1 MQFLSKQNSRY
12 LMTEKKRT
20 LLIVDDSL
28 IIRQAIA
35 RYIENFEIDI
45 IATAHNG
52 KTALELFKKFSPD
65 FVTLDITMPG
75 LGGFHVLEEMVK
87 INLQCKIIV
96 VTALS
101 DKGTGLKALKMGA
114 SSYLTKPFGAQKFR
128 DAFNRLIDEV

>member
-1 MQFLSKQNSRY
+1 MS
-12 LMTEKKRT
+12 EKKRT

-35 RYIENFEIDI
+35 KFLESFDIEI

-52 KTALELFKKFSPD
+52 ETALELFKKFLPD

-75 LGGFHVLEEMVK
+75 LGGFNVLEEMVK
-87 INLQCKIIV
+87 FNKNSKIIV
-96 VTALS
+96 VTALA

-114 SSYLTKPFGAQKFR
+114 SSYLNKPFGAPKFKA
-128 DAFNRLIDEV
+128 AFQRLLENIDT

>member
-1 MQFLSKQNSRY
+1 MSENR
-12 LMTEKKRT
+12 RT

-35 RYIENFEIDI
+35 KFIENFDIEI

-52 KTALELFKKFSPD
+52 DTALELFRKFLPD

-75 LGGFHVLEEMVK
+75 LGGFHVLQEMVRISK
-87 INLQCKIIV
+87 KSKIIV

-114 SSYLTKPFGAQKFR
+114 SSYLNKPFGAQKFKT
-128 DAFNRLIDEV
+128 AFQRLLEDLDQ

>member
-1 MQFLSKQNSRY
+1 MS
-12 LMTEKKRT
+12 EKKRT

-35 RYIENFEIDI
+35 KFLESFDIEI

-52 KTALELFKKFSPD
+52 ETALELFKKFLPD

-75 LGGFHVLEEMVK
+75 LGGFYVLEEMVK
-87 INLQCKIIV
+87 IDKNSKIIV

-114 SSYLTKPFGAQKFR
+114 SSYLNKPFGAQKFKS
-128 DAFNRLIDEV
+128 AFQRLLEDTTE

>member
-1 MQFLSKQNSRY
+1 MS
-12 LMTEKKRT
+12 EKKRT

-35 RYIENFEIDI
+35 KFMENFDIEI

-52 KTALELFKKFSPD
+52 ETALELYKKFLPD

-87 INLQCKIIV
+87 LNKGSKIIV
-96 VTALS
+96 VTALA

-114 SSYLTKPFGAQKFR
+114 SSYLNKPFGAQKFKS
-128 DAFNRLIDEV
+128 AFQRLLEDTQI